1 MCICLPFLHVVLNV
15 QVPFQA
21 SEIMILYVCLLPSC
35 RVVELWREDLAKTNA
50 KAAQSL
56 ADPTEYENLFPELKQ
71 ALQAEEFLKRGSL
84 LPAATFTSVPVSLH
98 QTISLSLSHSH
109 SLSLYN
115 VMHILS
121 FFTRIPVIV
130 MFLRSLLR
138 VCLRCLSRLLCQNKT

>member
-1 MCICLPFLHVVLNV
+1 M
-15 QVPFQA
+15 
-21 SEIMILYVCLLPSC
+21 CLLPSC

-71 ALQAEEFLKRGSL
+71 ALQAEEFLKRERGSL

-98 QTISLSLSHSH
+98 QTLSHTLSLD
-109 SLSLYN
+109 N

-138 VCLRCLSRLLCQNKT
+138 VCLRCLSRLLCQSKT